1 MSLRAAMSF
10 ITFVSTTLAYIC
22 VVAMLA
28 CPNILDTVSNGI
40 SRCKVIVVANVWRK
54 QWKVIGTARKSVE
67 VKIKRKSFEMS
78 NVSVFC

>member
-40 SRCKVIVVANVWRK
+40 SRCKVIVVANVWRAT
-54 QWKVIGTARKSVE
+54 WKVIGTARKSVE